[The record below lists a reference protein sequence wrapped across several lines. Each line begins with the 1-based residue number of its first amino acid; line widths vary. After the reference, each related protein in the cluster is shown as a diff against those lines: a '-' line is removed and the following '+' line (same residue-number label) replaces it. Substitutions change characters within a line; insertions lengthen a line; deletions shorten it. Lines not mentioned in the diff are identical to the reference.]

1 MLRGLHKASSTW
13 LGKLVMA
20 VVVLFLVG
28 AFAIWGINDIFRG
41 FGQNEVAT
49 VGGTEI
55 STDRFRQ
62 FYNDRLQELSQQQ
75 RRPIPP
81 DEVRAR
87 HLDQIFLGQM
97 IVEVTLDEQARRL
110 GLGLGND
117 TVVNHIT
124 NDPMFR
130 GPTGQF
136 DRQRFEF
143 VLDRMRY
150 SEARF
155 VAEQRKQMLRR
166 QIALS
171 ISGDLHVP
179 ASALEAINQFRNET
193 RNMDYVLLGPAQAG
207 DVPAP
212 SAEQLSQYFEERK
225 ALFRA
230 PEYRKVTL
238 LALTGDALAKPAD
251 VSDADA
257 KTFFEQHKGDFGKPE
272 KREVRQMVFAKPEE
286 AAAAREKIAKGAS
299 FDDIVKERG
308 LKPTDTDLGLL
319 TKAQIINPAVADAA
333 FALKSGEVS
342 QPVQGTFGTALLT
355 IGKIEPGE
363 EKKFEDLAAQIKK
376 EIAATRAR
384 SKISELRDKIEDE
397 KASGA
402 TLAETAKKL
411 GLTVQVIDAVD
422 RAGNGPDGKPIANLP
437 AGANIAQAAFSTDV
451 GVDNEALQV
460 ANGFVYFELNGVTPS
475 RERTLDEVKDRVET
489 SWRND
494 EIAKR
499 LKAKSDELMAKL
511 KAGTSLDDVA
521 KEAGVAVQKATD
533 LKRGKAAGFVPVS
546 VVEAAFKTA
555 KDMPTV
561 AEGAGNTE
569 TYIFRVTAVTDPKL
583 DATSPEAKQI
593 TTALQNAYADDVT
606 GEYLARLENE
616 IGISINQA
624 AVNQV
629 IGGGTGEPGN

>member
-1 MLRGLHKASSTW
+1 
-13 LGKLVMA
+13 
-20 VVVLFLVG
+20 
-28 AFAIWGINDIFRG
+28 
-41 FGQNEVAT
+41 
-49 VGGTEI
+49 
-55 STDRFRQ
+55 
-62 FYNDRLQELSQQQ
+62 
-75 RRPIPP
+75 
-81 DEVRAR
+81 
-87 HLDQIFLGQM
+87 
-97 IVEVTLDEQARRL
+97 
-110 GLGLGND
+110 
-117 TVVNHIT
+117 
-124 NDPMFR
+124 
-130 GPTGQF
+130 
-136 DRQRFEF
+136 
-143 VLDRMRY
+143 
-150 SEARF
+150 
-155 VAEQRKQMLRR
+155 
-166 QIALS
+166 
-171 ISGDLHVP
+171 
-179 ASALEAINQFRNET
+179 
-193 RNMDYVLLGPAQAG
+193 
-207 DVPAP
+207 
-212 SAEQLSQYFEERK
+212 
-225 ALFRA
+225 
-230 PEYRKVTL
+230 
-238 LALTGDALAKPAD
+238 
-251 VSDADA
+251 
-257 KTFFEQHKGDFGKPE
+257 
-272 KREVRQMVFAKPEE
+272 
-286 AAAAREKIAKGAS
+286 
-299 FDDIVKERG
+299 
-308 LKPTDTDLGLL
+308 
-319 TKAQIINPAVADAA
+319 
-333 FALKSGEVS
+333 
-342 QPVQGTFGTALLT
+342 
-355 IGKIEPGE
+355 
-363 EKKFEDLAAQIKK
+363 
-376 EIAATRAR
+376 
-384 SKISELRDKIEDE
+384 LRDKIEDE